1 MKRFIRSKIETLPQ
15 FSDLAREFG
24 VGIEFT
30 LSINDLLKGVDF
42 RIFDGLEL
50 TVHAPFFDVN
60 IVSHNPFVMKKSV
73 SILKDT
79 FEFCNNIDVINIVIH
94 HNYSPFVYNFD
105 EDYYTNK
112 FVENFHKVLE
122 KRSGEYSI
130 TFENVFEVNSSIGK
144 RIVDSFRREY
154 IGLCFDCGHF
164 NLFSEI
170 SLEKWLGAWGDS
182 IFEMHIHNN
191 YGYRDDHNS
200 LPDGVIDIR
209 GLLQLYEPKFL
220 TIENRNIED
229 TKRSLEFIRKF

>member
-1 MKRFIRSKIETLPQ
+1 MKRFIRSKIETLSQ

-30 LSINDLLKGVDF
+30 LSINDLLKGVDV

-60 IVSHNPFVMKKSV
+60 IVSYNPFVMKKSI

-79 FEFCNNIDVINIVIH
+79 FEFCNDIDVFNIVVH

-112 FVENFHKVLE
+112 FVENFQKILE
-122 KRSGEYSI
+122 KRNGAYSI
-130 TFENVFEVNSSIGK
+130 SFENVFEVNPSIGK
-144 RIVDSFRREY
+144 MIVDSFCREY

-164 NLFSEI
+164 NLFSEV
-170 SLEKWLGAWGDS
+170 SLEKWLLEWGNK

-191 YGYRDDHNS
+191 YGYRDNHNS
-200 LPDGVIDIR
+200 LQDGIIDIR
-209 GLLQLYEPKFL
+209 RLLQLYEPKFL
-220 TIENRNIED
+220 TIENRNLED